1 MPGLL
6 NATFGNY
13 TYHVLGTVETVKG
26 ILAFM
31 VRCMHACMHAFASYH
46 SLARLAYIP
55 HPSLESKPI
64 PPLNDTH
71 ARPARSLGS

>member
-13 TYHVLGTVETVKG
+13 TYHVLGIVETVKG

-31 VRCMHACMHAFASYH
+31 VHCVYTHTCVC
-46 SLARLAYIP
+46 AYV
-55 HPSLESKPI
+55 
-64 PPLNDTH
+64 
-71 ARPARSLGS
+71 